1 MLKGILDARDKEQ
14 DVFGVEDVVR
24 DEGGELLMT
33 TGRPLQ
39 IPSGL
44 AGAPSHVPE
53 QQPPAI
59 LGILRLYL

>member
-1 MLKGILDARDKEQ
+1 MD
-14 DVFGVEDVVR
+14 
-24 DEGGELLMT
+24 GELLMT

-59 LGILRLYL
+59 LGILRLPVYLVTITLYFVQYF